1 MQNRFHIADALHIDF
16 LAKLN
21 HSVANPQQSLAM
33 AALILWIMQKKLRPF
48 FITAVTFCLINDFT
62 FQMQKNEEKMAF
74 AYLIIAAGV
83 EIIGSDQICTN

>member
-1 MQNRFHIADALHIDF
+1 
-16 LAKLN
+16 
-21 HSVANPQQSLAM
+21 
-33 AALILWIMQKKLRPF
+33 MQKNLRPF